1 MEEKTF
7 QCDICEKAFIIHC
20 GLSRHKRNHS
30 GHEILQCDICEN
42 GFTVY
47 SYLTRHKGSSSGE
60 KLFQKYGQVEALSH
74 LYFLQSGHFIK

>member
-1 MEEKTF
+1 MRSHNGGEN
-7 QCDICEKAFIIHC
+7 ISMWYLWKAFIIHC

-60 KLFQKYGQVEALSH
+60 KLFRKYGQVETLSH
-74 LYFLQSGHFIK
+74 L

>member
-60 KLFQKYGQVEALSH
+60 KLFRKYAMQLIVRLS
-74 LYFLQSGHFIK
+74 